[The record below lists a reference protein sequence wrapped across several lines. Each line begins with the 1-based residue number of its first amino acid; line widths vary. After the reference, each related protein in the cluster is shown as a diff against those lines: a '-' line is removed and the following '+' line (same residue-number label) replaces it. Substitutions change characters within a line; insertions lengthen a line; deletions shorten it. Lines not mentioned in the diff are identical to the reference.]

1 MTRSIMFTK
10 ILPATL
16 LLLVPVLMAAQQT
29 KPAGRPFHI
38 GVFRDR

>member
-1 MTRSIMFTK
+1 MNRSIMFTK

-16 LLLVPVLMAAQQT
+16 LAPVLMAAQQT